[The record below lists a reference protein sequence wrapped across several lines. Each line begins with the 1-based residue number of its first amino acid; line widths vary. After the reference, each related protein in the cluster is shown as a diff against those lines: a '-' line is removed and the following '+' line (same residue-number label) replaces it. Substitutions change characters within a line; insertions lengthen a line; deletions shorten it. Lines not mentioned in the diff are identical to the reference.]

1 MLKSHFHRPNM
12 LTNMFTN
19 TNKNFEISQY
29 ILFYILKFY

>member
-12 LTNMFTN
+12 LTNMF